1 MAVSKIN
8 VPETTML
15 ATVRSATLSGIV
27 GHPVQVEVHVANGLP
42 GFTIVGLP
50 DASCREARD
59 RVRAAIL
66 SSDLRWPMR
75 RITVNLA
82 PGDVPKVGAGLDLPM
97 AVGIL
102 MADEQVET
110 PAVSGLGMVGELG
123 LDGSVRPVPG
133 VFPLVDSVEAQ
144 AVVISDSDARVASI
158 VGAERIRPVRDLSQV
173 VAALKG
179 DQLWPKPPPT
189 ESDIVPPAQPDLA
202 DVKGQR
208 AAKWALE
215 VVAAGGHHL
224 LLVGPP
230 GAGKTMLARRLPG
243 LLPDLTH
250 EESVSVTR
258 IHSAAGCRLPDSGLI
273 RRPPFR
279 APHHSASMAA
289 LVGGGSGR
297 SRPGEVSLA
306 SNGVLFLDEVGEF
319 APSVLDALRQP
330 LEEGVVRVARS
341 GGSDEHP
348 ARLLLVAAMN
358 PCPCGEG
365 GSAACRCPASARARY
380 SRRVSGPLLD
390 RLDVMVQVGRPD
402 PAALLG
408 SSREESSRDVAQRVA
423 FVRSLAADRG
433 AASNADLTD
442 SQLETHAPLTDDAR
456 TALRDALVSGRLSG
470 RGLRRVRCVARTIRD
485 LCDGGLEL
493 RQCDVAAA
501 LSLRARPIMGGDHD

>member
-1 MAVSKIN
+1 
-8 VPETTML
+8 ML
-15 ATVRSATLSGIV
+15 ATIRSATLSGIV
-27 GHPVQVEVHVANGLP
+27 GHPVQVEVHVADGLP

-66 SSDLRWPMR
+66 SSDLKWPKR

-97 AVGIL
+97 AVGVLVASEQIG
-102 MADEQVET
+102 AD
-110 PAVSGLGMVGELG
+110 AVCGLGMVGELG

-133 VFPLVDSVEAQ
+133 AFPLVDSIEAP
-144 AVVISDSDARVASI
+144 AVVISDADARVASI
-158 VGAERIRPVRDLSQV
+158 VGAERIRPVTDLKQ
-173 VAALKG
+173 VAAVLQG
-179 DQLWPKPPPT
+179 NRQWPTPPPI
-189 ESDIVPPAQPDLA
+189 DQQMHIPAQPDLA
-202 DVKGQR
+202 EVKGQR

-215 VVAAGGHHL
+215 VAAAGGHHM

-250 EESVSVTR
+250 SESIDVTR
-258 IHSAAGCRLPDSGLI
+258 IHSAAGCRLPESGLI

-279 APHHSASMAA
+279 SPHHSASMAA

-341 GGSDEHP
+341 GGSEEHP

-365 GSAACRCPASARARY
+365 GSSACRCPASARARY
-380 SRRVSGPLLD
+380 ARRVSGPLLD

-408 SSREESSRDVAQRVA
+408 SGREEASVDVAERVA
-423 FVRSLAADRG
+423 RVRALALDRG
-433 AASNADLTD
+433 AATNAELSD
-442 SQLETHAPLTDDAR
+442 SQLEQHAPLTDEAR
-456 TALRDALVSGRLSG
+456 ATIRDALVAGRLSG

-485 LCDGGLEL
+485 LDDGGLQI
-493 RQCDVAAA
+493 RQCDVAPA
-501 LSLRARPIMGGDHD
+501 LSLRARPVMGGDHD